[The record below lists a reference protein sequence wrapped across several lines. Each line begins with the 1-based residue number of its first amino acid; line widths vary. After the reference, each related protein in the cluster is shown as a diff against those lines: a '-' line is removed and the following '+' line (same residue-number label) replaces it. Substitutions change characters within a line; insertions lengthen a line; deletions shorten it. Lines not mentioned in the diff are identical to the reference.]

1 MRWFVIAIFQTT
13 PFLGTH
19 SQGRPGIW
27 PTSYYRKYI
36 QNVHNRNPPE
46 SNGAMF
52 FAVARL
58 AKQYIFSGDT
68 AVHGIQRFVTI
79 RAAEAQLVILAASRS
94 LNHFGKI
101 DVLSASWT
109 CRACAYYATTL
120 CSNGNSC
127 WSGVGISRVACCCC
141 RIKCLAI
148 TLHTHTVLGRFRELL
163 LNGMFAVGKRN
174 AGNQ

>member
-1 MRWFVIAIFQTT
+1 MLLKIT

-19 SQGRPGIW
+19 SQGRRGIW
-27 PTSYYRKYI
+27 PNDDYTATTFKRP
-36 QNVHNRNPPE
+36 NAMGDLPE
-46 SNGAMF
+46 SNGTMF
-52 FAVARL
+52 FAVAGL

-174 AGNQ
+174 GGNQ